1 MRTAALRGSLA
12 LVLAS
17 LACTSTPPTDGVTK
31 PDSGFADLGPST
43 TDAPSTPDAPVVP
56 DRPMPACDDADH
68 DGISDRD
75 EGAPSLDT
83 DGDMTPD
90 YMDTD
95 SDGDGFTDADEAARR
110 YPGYEMDAVPVF
122 CGNQPNNCDAPP
134 DNLANQRDL
143 DSDNDG
149 LTDAEERT
157 AMTNPCAEDTDR
169 DGFADLAEV
178 AARSNPR
185 DMASRPPENSLY
197 VTLPYYA
204 PGTTGMRETRE
215 FTFATRI
222 READVFFLVDNS
234 ASMDP
239 TIANLRTNLQTVIIP
254 GIRGAIPDARLGV
267 GSFDSMPDAP
277 EGTTPVDGLDDGV
290 AGRPGDYTF
299 WVRQRM
305 TTNTMDVQRAFDGMR
320 TIVQDSGG
328 RFLGGDAPECQIE
341 AMFEALVGDGTS
353 GNTSGAD
360 PMPIR
365 SLPGSLRSVTN
376 ALDPMGNGWVAPVDP
391 ARDCP
396 ETAEASGWACFRSGR
411 VPILVMFSDAAWY
424 DGPQPASPR
433 SIHGHRY
440 PELAAAMLS
449 RGALFLGVDV
459 SAAGT
464 MGFTYANSVYLAR
477 ATGSLN
483 AMRREVV
490 FAPASSGGLD
500 RTAAGIVDAVRTLA
514 NETRQDITTTVLADP
529 MEMRLP
535 AGRTTAAFVQS
546 VTPVRADPEMPTGY
560 ERRDDRTFF
569 GVLPTTR
576 VVFRVSFYNDFLEG
590 TDAARV
596 FQASVV
602 VRGRAGSEVDR
613 RPVFIVVPAR
623 GGGLPPG

>member
-1 MRTAALRGSLA
+1 MRAPLFRGSLT
-12 LVLAS
+12 LVLGL
-17 LACTSTPPTDGVTK
+17 LACTSGSPPNDGVTK
-31 PDSGFADLGPST
+31 PDAGF
-43 TDAPSTPDAPVVP
+43 PDAGGPRADAGAGLDAVVAP
-56 DRPMPACDDADH
+56 DRPMVTCDDADH

-75 EGAPSLDT
+75 EGAPALDT
-83 DGDMTPD
+83 DRDGTPD
-90 YMDTD
+90 YMDAD
-95 SDGDGFTDADEAARR
+95 SDGDGFSDADEAARR
-110 YPGYEMDAVPVF
+110 YPGYESDAVPVF

-149 LTDAEERT
+149 LTDGEERT

-169 DGFADLAEV
+169 DGFTDLAEV
-178 AARSNPR
+178 AAHSNPR
-185 DMASRPPENSLY
+185 DRASSPPANSLY
-197 VTLPYYA
+197 VSLPYYA
-204 PGTTGMRETRE
+204 PGTTGARETRE

-222 READVFFLVDNS
+222 RAADVFFLVDNS
-234 ASMDP
+234 ASMEP
-239 TIANLRTNLQTVIIP
+239 TIANLRTNLQSVIIP

-277 EGTTPVDGLDDGV
+277 EGTSPVDGLDDGV
-290 AGRPGDYTF
+290 AGRPGDYAF

-305 TTNTMDVQRAFDGMR
+305 TAADADVQRAFDGMH
-320 TIVQDSGG
+320 TIVEDSNR
-328 RFLGGDAPECQIE
+328 RFLGGDEPECQIE
-341 AMFEALVGDGTS
+341 AMFEAMAGSGTP
-353 GNTSGAD
+353 GTTGGAGAV
-360 PMPIR
+360 PIS

-376 ALDPMGNGWVAPVDP
+376 ALDPMGNGWVAPVEP

-396 ETAEASGWACFRSGR
+396 DTANAFGWACFQQGR
-411 VPILVMFSDAAWY
+411 VPIVVLFSDASWY
-424 DGPQPASPR
+424 DGAHPASPR

-440 PELAAAMLS
+440 PELAASMLA
-449 RGALFLGVDV
+449 RGALYLGVDV
-459 SAAGT
+459 SAFGT
-464 MGFTYANSVYLAR
+464 MGLTYANSVYLAR

-490 FAPASSGGLD
+490 FAPGAAGLGGIA
-500 RTAAGIVDAVRTLA
+500 TGIVDAVRVLA
-514 NETRQDITTTVLADP
+514 NETRQDISTTVLADAA
-529 MEMRLP
+529 EMRLP
-535 AGRTTAAFVQS
+535 AGRTTASFVQT
-546 VTPVRADPEMPTGY
+546 VTPVRGAPELPTGY
-560 ERRDDRTFF
+560 DRRDDRTFF
-569 GVLPTTR
+569 GVLPSTQ

>member
-1 MRTAALRGSLA
+1 MT
-12 LVLAS
+12 LVVGL
-17 LACTSTPPTDGVTK
+17 LACTSTPPGDTVMK
-31 PDSGFADLGPST
+31 PDSGLTDTGTPVV
-43 TDAPSTPDAPVVP
+43 TDADVPATPDAPVTP
-56 DRPMPACDDADH
+56 DRPVMTCADMDG

-75 EGAPSLDT
+75 EGAPTLDT

-90 YMDTD
+90 FMDTD
-95 SDGDGFTDADEAARR
+95 SDGDGFSDADEAARR
-110 YPGYEMDAVPVF
+110 YPGFESDAVPVF

-143 DSDNDG
+143 DADNDG
-149 LTDAEERT
+149 LTDAEERV

-185 DMASRPPENSLY
+185 DMTSRPPENSLY

-204 PGTTGMRETRE
+204 PGTMGTRETRE

-222 READVFFLVDNS
+222 RAADVFFLVDNS
-234 ASMDP
+234 ASMEP
-239 TIANLRTNLQTVIIP
+239 TITNLRTNLQTVILP
-254 GIRGAIPDARLGV
+254 GVRAAIPDARIGV
-267 GSFDSMPDAP
+267 ASFDSMPDAP
-277 EGTTPVDGLDDGV
+277 EGQMLLPTDDGQ
-290 AGRPGDYTF
+290 AGRPGDYTL
-299 WVRQRM
+299 WMRQRL
-305 TTNTMDVQRAFDGMR
+305 TSDDAQVQAAFNNMR
-320 TIVQDSGG
+320 TIVEDTGG
-328 RFLGGDAPECQIE
+328 RYLGGNAPECQLT
-341 AMFEALVGDGTS
+341 AMYEVLTGAGTRS
-353 GNTSGAD
+353 GGLGAN
-360 PMPIR
+360 PA
-365 SLPGSLRSVTN
+365 SLRSVQN
-376 ALDPMGNGWVAPVDP
+376 ALDPMGNGWVATSDP

-396 ETAEASGWACFRSGR
+396 GIEGAYGWGCFQPGR
-411 VPILVMFSDAAWY
+411 VPILVMFSDAEWF
-424 DGPQPASPR
+424 DGPAMSSPASNR
-433 SIHGHRY
+433 GWRY
-440 PELAAAMLS
+440 PELAEVMRM
-449 RGALFLGVDV
+449 RGALYLGVDV
-459 SAAGT
+459 SRFGVS
-464 MGFTYANSVYLAR
+464 GPTYANSAFLAS

-483 AMRREVV
+483 AMRRAVI

-514 NETRQDITTTVLADP
+514 NETRQDITTTVLADVA
-529 MEMRLP
+529 ETRLP
-535 AGRTTAAFVQS
+535 MGRTTASFVQT
-546 VTPVRADPEMPTGY
+546 VTPVRAEPEMPTGY

-590 TDAARV
+590 TDTARV

>member
-1 MRTAALRGSLA
+1 MRTAVLRGSWT
-12 LVLAS
+12 LVLA
-17 LACTSTPPTDGVTK
+17 LLGCTSGTSPSDIVTK
-31 PDSGFADLGPST
+31 PDAGFTDLGT
-43 TDAPSTPDAPVVP
+43 AADAIATPDAVATP
-56 DRPMPACDDADH
+56 DRPMAVCVDTDS

-75 EGAPSLDT
+75 EGAPALDT
-83 DGDMTPD
+83 DGDRTPD

-95 SDGDGFTDADEAARR
+95 SDGDGFSDADEAARR
-110 YPGYEMDAVPVF
+110 YPGFEMDAVPVF

-134 DNLANQRDL
+134 DNFANQRDL

-185 DMASRPPENSLY
+185 DGTSRPPENSLY

-239 TIANLRTNLQTVIIP
+239 TIANLRSNLQTVIIP
-254 GIRGAIPDARLGV
+254 GIQGAIPDARLGV

-328 RFLGGDAPECQIE
+328 HFLGGDAPECQIE
-341 AMFEALVGDGTS
+341 AMYEALVGDGTQ
-353 GNTSGAD
+353 GMTSGTA

-365 SLPGSLRSVTN
+365 GLPGSLRSVTN
-376 ALDPMGNGWVAPVDP
+376 ALDPMGNGWVAPVD
-391 ARDCP
+391 ATRDCP
-396 ETAEASGWACFRSGR
+396 ETGEAFGWACFRQGR
-411 VPILVMFSDAAWY
+411 VPILVMFSDAGWY
-424 DGPQPASPR
+424 DGPQVGSPR

-440 PELAAAMLS
+440 PELAAAMMS

-459 SAAGT
+459 STFGT
-464 MGFTYANSVYLAR
+464 TGPTYANSAYLAA

-483 AMRREVV
+483 AMRRAVV

-500 RTAAGIVDAVRTLA
+500 RTAAGIVDAVRVLA
-514 NETRQDITTTVLADP
+514 NETRQNITTTVLADAA
-529 MEMRLP
+529 EMRLP
-535 AGRTTAAFVQS
+535 TGRTTANFVQM
-546 VTPVRADPEMPTGY
+546 VTPVRAEPESPTGY
-560 ERRDDRTFF
+560 ERHDDRTFF
-569 GVLPTTR
+569 GVLPSTR
-576 VVFRVSFYNDFLEG
+576 VVFRVGFYNDFLEG

-596 FQASVV
+596 FQASVI

>member
-1 MRTAALRGSLA
+1 MRTPLFRGSLT
-12 LVLAS
+12 LVLGL
-17 LACTSTPPTDGVTK
+17 LACTSTPPGDGVTK
-31 PDSGFADLGPST
+31 PDAGF
-43 TDAPSTPDAPVVP
+43 PDAGASPEDGGATVDAVATP
-56 DRPMPACDDADH
+56 DRPVAPCDDADR

-75 EGAPSLDT
+75 EGAPALDT
-83 DGDMTPD
+83 DMDGTPD
-90 YMDTD
+90 YMDAD
-95 SDGDGFTDADEAARR
+95 SDGDGFSDADEAARR
-110 YPGYEMDAVPVF
+110 YPGYEADAVPVF

-149 LTDAEERT
+149 LTDAEERA

-169 DGFADLAEV
+169 DGFTDLAEV

-185 DMASRPPENSLY
+185 EMASSPPANSLY
-197 VTLPYYA
+197 VSLPYYA
-204 PGTTGMRETRE
+204 PGTTGTRETRE

-222 READVFFLVDNS
+222 RAADVFFLVDNS
-234 ASMDP
+234 ASMDM
-239 TIANLRTNLQTVIIP
+239 TIDNLRTNLQGTIIP

-277 EGTTPVDGLDDGV
+277 EGTAAIDGLDDGV

-305 TTNTMDVQRAFDGMR
+305 TTVDADVQRAFDGMR
-320 TIVQDSGG
+320 TIVRDSNE
-328 RFLGGDAPECQIE
+328 RFFGGDAAECQTE
-341 AMFEALVGDGTS
+341 AMFEALVGTGTQ
-353 GNTSGAD
+353 GTTGGAD
-360 PMPIR
+360 PMPIS

-376 ALDPMGNGWVAPVDP
+376 ALDPMGNGWVAPVEP

-396 ETAEASGWACFRSGR
+396 DTANSFGWACFQQGR
-411 VPILVMFSDAAWY
+411 VPIVVLFSDAPWY
-424 DGPQPASPR
+424 DGAHPASPR

-440 PELAAAMLS
+440 PELAAAMLN
-449 RGALFLGVDV
+449 RGALYLGVDV
-459 SAAGT
+459 SMFGT

-490 FAPASSGGLD
+490 FAPGSAGLGGIS
-500 RTAAGIVDAVRTLA
+500 AGIVDAVRVLA
-514 NETRQDITTTVLADP
+514 NETRQDITTTVLADAA
-529 MEMRLP
+529 EMRLP
-535 AGRTTAAFVQS
+535 AGRTTASFVQS
-546 VTPVRADPEMPTGY
+546 VTPVRAVPEIPTGY
-560 ERRDDRTFF
+560 DRRDERTFF
-569 GVLPTTR
+569 GVLPSTQ

-590 TDAARV
+590 TDTARV